1 MNTPILGSAGTAT
14 AANGDVVKD
23 TDIHGFMADVIEASR
38 HQPVIVDFWAPW
50 CGPCKQLTPLL
61 EKAVRA
67 ANGAVRLVKVN
78 VDQNQEIAAQM
89 RIQSI
94 PAVFAFVG
102 GQPVDGFMGALP
114 ESQVNAFVERLAK
127 AAGREETESM
137 LDAARE
143 AFDSG
148 DIATAAQAFGQVLQ
162 MDRENTAAIA
172 GLARCQIASG
182 NLDGAR
188 ATLALTPP
196 ARMNDA
202 DIVSARAALELAE
215 TPVNHGEIAR
225 LTQAVEANP
234 RDHQARIDL
243 ALALSGAG
251 RREEA
256 LDHLLESIRM
266 DREWNDQAARK
277 QLVKLFDAW
286 GPRDELTMAG
296 RRRLSS
302 ILFS

>member
-1 MNTPILGSAGTAT
+1 
-14 AANGDVVKD
+14 
-23 TDIHGFMADVIEASR
+23 
-38 HQPVIVDFWAPW
+38 
-50 CGPCKQLTPLL
+50 
-61 EKAVRA
+61 
-67 ANGAVRLVKVN
+67 
-78 VDQNQEIAAQM
+78 
-89 RIQSI
+89 
-94 PAVFAFVG
+94 
-102 GQPVDGFMGALP
+102 
-114 ESQVNAFVERLAK
+114 
-127 AAGREETESM
+127 M